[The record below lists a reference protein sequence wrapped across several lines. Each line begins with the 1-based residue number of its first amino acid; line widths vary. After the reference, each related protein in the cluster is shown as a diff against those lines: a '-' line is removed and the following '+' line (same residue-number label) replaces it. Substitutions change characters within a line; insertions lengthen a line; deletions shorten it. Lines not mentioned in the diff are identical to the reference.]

1 MPTNNAIT
9 NQHQLDQL
17 ITCIQN
23 GTWNEHSINIDAR
36 EISSLTKLFAA
47 FRASRKMRYKLN
59 TLEIFALK
67 ADNITISDFENLS
80 TLDMQH
86 GKIKKLSLSNLP
98 YLQNINFDYSDF
110 GEDFDARPFSKLE
123 YLSLHANYQLRTVHV
138 EDLQHLNA

>member
-98 YLQNINFDYSDF
+98 YLQNINWYKHLVFF
-110 GEDFDARPFSKLE
+110 HTQTLGER
-123 YLSLHANYQLRTVHV
+123 
-138 EDLQHLNA
+138 LQKKKGFQGKIFEKKIKK